1 MPHSTP
7 IPEVPRLEQF
17 SHFAWQS
24 VLRDEQQGDML
35 TLSKIE
41 GGLPSFPGHFLPP
54 SYAVEFVVQGVIS
67 GTINHQPVQIRSG
80 SCAIIMLNSILE
92 LIEATPD
99 CGFYVLGF
107 SRAFAEEL
115 DMHIP
120 QSQMSKAFLCPVWQ
134 LQEHQMQLV
143 LGYFPLLRALIAENN
158 RRAVVNLVRSL
169 LFYLAQTNDAEVS
182 YVLSRSEEISG
193 RFLSLVELH
202 CREQHRVEWYASQ
215 LHLAP
220 KYLSNVIRQTLHVSP
235 NACIDRTL
243 IRQAKSL
250 LSSTSLSVQQIAD
263 RLGFLNQS
271 HFGSFFKRQTGTSPS
286 AFKATGILSP
296 E

>member
-1 MPHSTP
+1 MKHAVSMQ
-7 IPEVPRLEQF
+7 EVPRLEQF

-24 VLRDEQQGDML
+24 VLHDDEQGEML

-41 GGLPSFPGHFLPP
+41 GGLPSFPAHFMPP
-54 SYAVEFVVQGVIS
+54 SYALQLVMKGAII
-67 GTINHQPVQIRSG
+67 GTINHQPVKISSG

-92 LIEATPD
+92 LVEATSD
-99 CGFYVLGF
+99 CEFYVIGF

-115 DMHIP
+115 EMHIP
-120 QSQMSKAFLCPVWQ
+120 QSQMSKAFMCPVWQ
-134 LQEHQMQLV
+134 LQEPQVLVV

-182 YVLSRSEEISG
+182 QMRALSRGEDICG
-193 RFLSLVELH
+193 QFFSLIELH
-202 CREQHRVEWYASQ
+202 CRRQHAVEWYASQ

-220 KYLSNVIRQTLHVSP
+220 KYLFNVVKQTLGVSP
-235 NACIDRTL
+235 NVCIDQAL

-250 LSSTSLSVQQIAD
+250 LSSTSLSVQQISD

-271 HFGSFFKRQTGTSPS
+271 HFGTFFRRHVGVSPS
-286 AFKATGILSP
+286 AFKCTGR
-296 E
+296 